1 MQDDLLFY
9 LSLGVMFIFLI
20 TSLYSFDCVISK
32 VLLAVAG
39 IVHVIVAGFATT
51 GNHSFLSHFS
61 SHVTK
66 LFCFHR
72 CLRFSFCNQHT
83 IEPDSIFSYH
93 GVGH

>member
-1 MQDDLLFY
+1 MIFNPQYCCCETNIRHTLKASLSDKLIEQMVQDDLLFY

-51 GNHSFLSHFS
+51 GNISFLNYFS
-61 SHVTK
+61 SHVT
-66 LFCFHR
+66 
-72 CLRFSFCNQHT
+72 
-83 IEPDSIFSYH
+83 
-93 GVGH
+93 